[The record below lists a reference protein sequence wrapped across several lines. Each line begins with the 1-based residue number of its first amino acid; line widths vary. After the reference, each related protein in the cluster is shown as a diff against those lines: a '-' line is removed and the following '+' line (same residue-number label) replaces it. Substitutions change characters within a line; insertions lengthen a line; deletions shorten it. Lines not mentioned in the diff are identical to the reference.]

1 MIKKTT
7 TEKKPA
13 VKKTT
18 EPKAAAAAPKKAVE
32 KNAAEPVVK
41 AAAPKKT
48 VEKKVA
54 PAASKPAA
62 APKSTSTADKVVAAP
77 RKKAAKAPVI
87 GAVGRRKKSI
97 ARVWLRRG
105 KGGVAIN
112 EQRCADYFN
121 TDETR
126 TTALK
131 ALVACDV
138 LAKYDIVAN
147 VQGGGKVGQADAV
160 NLGIARALVKES
172 ETYRP
177 ALRGNGSLTVD
188 SRNKER
194 KKPGQKGARA
204 KFQFVKR

>member
-7 TEKKPA
+7 TEKKPVA
-13 VKKTT
+13 KKTT
-18 EPKAAAAAPKKAVE
+18 EPKPAAAPKKAVE
-32 KNAAEPVVK
+32 KKAAEPVVK

-54 PAASKPAA
+54 PADSKPAA
-62 APKSTSTADKVVAAP
+62 AKSTSTADKVVAAP
-77 RKKAAKAPVI
+77 RKKAASAPVI
-87 GAVGRRKKSI
+87 GGVGRRKASV
-97 ARVWLRRG
+97 ARIWIRRG

-112 EQRCADYFN
+112 EQRCVDYFN

-126 TTALK
+126 TAALR

-138 LAKYDIVAN
+138 LAKYDVVAN
-147 VQGGGKVGQADAV
+147 VKGGGKVAQADAV
-160 NLGIARALVKES
+160 NLGIARALIKES
-172 ETYRP
+172 ESYRP
-177 ALRGNGSLTVD
+177 TLRGNGSLTVD